1 MELIQHYLL
10 PCLWAF
16 LACSGFC
23 ALYNIHG
30 LGIVL
35 CSLGGS
41 LGWLVYLVSAPLV
54 GSDLIQA
61 FLAALVIAV
70 FSELMARVRRC
81 PVTAYL
87 LIALFPLV
95 PGRGIYLTMLYC
107 IQGETL
113 LFLSTLVHTI
123 GFAGCLAVGA
133 MLVSAVVRMYRS
145 LAARRSR

>member
-41 LGWLVYLVSAPLV
+41 LGWLVYLVA
-54 GSDLIQA
+54 
-61 FLAALVIAV
+61 
-70 FSELMARVRRC
+70 EARIRKC
-81 PVTAYL
+81 PASGYL
-87 LIALFPLV
+87 LLAFFPLV
-95 PGRGIYLTMLYC
+95 PGAGVYYTV
-107 IQGETL
+107 QAFSAGETER
-113 LFLSTLVHTI
+113 FLDVGRETLGIAGGLAI
-123 GFAGCLAVGA
+123 GVL
-133 MLVSAVVRMYRS
+133 LVSSVVRMLNNFLRKRKWRHAS
-145 LAARRSR
+145 L